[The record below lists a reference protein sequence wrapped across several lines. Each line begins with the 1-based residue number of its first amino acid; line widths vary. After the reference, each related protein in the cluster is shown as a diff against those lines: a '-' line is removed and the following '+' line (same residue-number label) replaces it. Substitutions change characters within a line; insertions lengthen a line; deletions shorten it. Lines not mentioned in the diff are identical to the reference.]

1 MPPPPPAQSQV
12 DVKCLQSKSVASN
25 DNYPTITLHIWGEI
39 KPVDEHN
46 TKYLQNLPAQLFV
59 LKAADQYPAH
69 VTKQD
74 IDKVLAK
81 GRSETGSLDSV
92 VFMKEGERVMLTTN
106 IDNKWPDE

>member
-1 MPPPPPAQSQV
+1 M
-12 DVKCLQSKSVASN
+12 
-25 DNYPTITLHIWGEI
+25 
-39 KPVDEHN
+39 
-46 TKYLQNLPAQLFV
+46 

-81 GRSETGSLDSV
+81 GHSETGSLDSV
-92 VFMKEGERVMLTTN
+92 VYMKEGERVMLTTN